1 MGGFYSI
8 ESQDALKNR
17 TNIADAVA
25 MAWLSPSTVL
35 IALVIASA
43 VLAVLH
49 GIASNIQHTAERYAL
64 TQEAKA
70 MQERYIAELQGRL
83 MGDEVIELT
92 EIDIVDD

>member
-1 MGGFYSI
+1 
-8 ESQDALKNR
+8 
-17 TNIADAVA
+17 

-35 IALVIASA
+35 IALIIASA

-49 GIASNIQHTAERYAL
+49 GIASNIQHTAKRYAL
-64 TQEAKA
+64 TQQAKA

-92 EIDIVDD
+92 EVDIVDD